1 MTNFARLAYIRRF
14 AEDYVHCFKM
24 IGSPLAAYGYLRS
37 GRQPEIGSFQLGP
50 CKFQAR
56 KEDWVAVKEVLVQDE
71 YACIESLLAG
81 LETPRVIDLGAN
93 IGSFAL
99 RVFLFSAQAHVASV
113 EAASDTFSVLA
124 NNKNLN
130 PFFNWQI
137 FNNGIWRHDEPLT
150 LMRRGISVGHRVIE
164 NGEGDIVQGI
174 TLSSLLDQLKWDEV
188 DLIKMDIEG
197 GEEAVVPHAL
207 DIFGKTRFLI
217 IEVHTDRIQ
226 AEPVMKA
233 LHSVYS
239 NTWQLNERTSTKPL
253 FVMTNERINFGV
265 TVTSIRKNSLS
276 EC

>member
-1 MTNFARLAYIRRF
+1 MTNLARLAYIRRF
-14 AEDYVHCFKM
+14 AEDYLHCFKL

-37 GRQPEIGSFQLGP
+37 GRQPEIGSFQLGL

-71 YACIESLLAG
+71 YACIDTLLAG
-81 LETPRVIDLGAN
+81 LATPRVIDLGAN

-99 RVFLFSAQAHVASV
+99 RVFLFSAQARVASV
-113 EAASDTFSVLA
+113 EAAPDTFNVLA
-124 NNKNLN
+124 TNRSLN
-130 PFFNWQI
+130 PFFDWHL

-174 TLSSLLDQLKWDEV
+174 TLHSLLDQLKWDAV

-197 GEEAVVPHAL
+197 GEEAVVPVAL
-207 DIFGKTRFLI
+207 DIFRKTRYLI
-217 IEVHTDRIQ
+217 IEVHTDRIN
-226 AEPVMKA
+226 AEPVMEA

-239 NTWQLNERTSTKPL
+239 YIQQLNDRTSNKPVYIMAHTPL
-253 FVMTNERINFGV
+253 PFGAQ
-265 TVTSIRKNSLS
+265 S
-276 EC
+276 